1 MNPSILD
8 PAGPGANRIEDLW
21 WLLFWIAV
29 AVFAVVISL
38 MVVAVLR
45 KNEDADTRG
54 EPCWGERLIAIGGVA
69 IPVVILTFVFVVSL
83 SDIKF
88 LSAAPPADALR
99 VDVEGRL
106 WWWEVRY
113 PGTGAVTANEIHIP
127 AGEPVV
133 LRLTT
138 DDVIHSVW
146 IPQLQAKTDMI
157 PGRVNEM
164 TIEADAPG
172 TYRGQCAEFCGL
184 QHARMA
190 FFVVAHS
197 PDDFELW
204 LANEADERRA
214 PTTREQQQG
223 EEVFLTSTCVGCHA
237 IRGTRA
243 AADRGPDLTHIG
255 TREYIAAGTVRRER
269 SLAKF
274 LLFPQTYKPGIKMP
288 PTTFAPGELEAL
300 VAYLESLQ

>member
-8 PAGPGANRIEDLW
+8 PAGPGAARIEDLW

-29 AVFAVVISL
+29 AVFVVVISL
-38 MVVAVLR
+38 MVFAVVRR
-45 KNEDADTRG
+45 KDEADTRA
-54 EPCWGERLIAIGGVA
+54 EPRWGERMIAIGGVA
-69 IPVVILTFVFVVSL
+69 IPVVILAYVFMVSL
-83 SDIKF
+83 SDIRF
-88 LSAAPPADALR
+88 LSATPPADALR

-113 PGTGAVTANEIHIP
+113 PGTTAVTANEIHIP
-127 AGEPVV
+127 TGEPVV

-164 TIEADAPG
+164 TIEADEPG

-190 FFVVAHS
+190 FFVIAHS
-197 PDDFELW
+197 PDDFQLW
-204 LANEADERRA
+204 LANESDERRA
-214 PTTREQQQG
+214 PTTPEQRRG

-243 AADRGPDLTHIG
+243 VADRGPDLTHLG
-255 TREYIAAGTVRRER
+255 TREYIAAGTVRREHA
-269 SLAKF
+269 LAKF

-300 VAYLESLQ
+300 VAYLDSLE